1 MSKWTVKLEEADD
14 GSGDL
19 VIPFTD
25 EQLAEAG
32 WKEGDTIEWIDND
45 DGTWTL
51 RKKEPEKVWVMVEA
65 ISQFRMRY
73 MVEVPADHPEYA
85 LDTVTCEEAKE
96 FSQEHIGETIVSHRV
111 MGSTAE
117 ALVQCDLDNSY
128 CSGWTDEQKIN
139 AFFTKDGEKV
149 KL

>member
-1 MSKWTVKLEEADD
+1 MSKSWTLEVQEDQFGEKFIEFPPEAIA
-14 GSGDL
+14 DL
-19 VIPFTD
+19 
-25 EQLAEAG
+25 G
-32 WKEGDTIEWIDND
+32 WKEGDVVEWHDN
-45 DGTWTL
+45 GNGSWTL
-51 RKKEPEKVWVMVEA
+51 TKKEPEKVWVMVEA